1 MIGPNYGIFSNKA
14 TFFMREIVIFK
25 HNKPRLSLYQTTIV
39 FSGTIHTY
47 SSSVL
52 TKIVCKRIIIMEIN
66 GIVWRAKREGPEFRT
81 GCMRQGSL
89 TYAKVLHC
97 RQTRDVTTRPT
108 HYPDPG
114 YGAHAHCAHATAS
127 ILCREPRCHSHA
139 HYSIL
144 YSTV

>member
-1 MIGPNYGIFSNKA
+1 
-14 TFFMREIVIFK
+14 
-25 HNKPRLSLYQTTIV
+25 
-39 FSGTIHTY
+39 
-47 SSSVL
+47 
-52 TKIVCKRIIIMEIN
+52 MEIN

-144 YSTV
+144 YSTEHSVELTPRVRPSFPCAFYSNAHLPYSGLPIKYCKYSWVKY

>member
-1 MIGPNYGIFSNKA
+1 
-14 TFFMREIVIFK
+14 
-25 HNKPRLSLYQTTIV
+25 
-39 FSGTIHTY
+39 
-47 SSSVL
+47 
-52 TKIVCKRIIIMEIN
+52 MEIN

-144 YSTV
+144 YGTETEHSVELTPPYDHRSLVHFTTMLTSDIPAFL